1 MLPPRIKCIIKAARN
16 NNNRSI
22 HTCCVAFCAGGETKE
37 GMTRWLAA
45 MGAWVRRRDQHAPVA
60 LLANGASGGLVAEAE
75 HAGHQLLLASSAGGP
90 GHVHHRRGA
99 LYATA

>member
-60 LLANGASGGLVAEAE
+60 LLANGASGGFAAEAE
-75 HAGHQLLLASSAGGP
+75 HAGHQLLLASGAGGP
-90 GHVHHRRGA
+90 GPVRHRRGA